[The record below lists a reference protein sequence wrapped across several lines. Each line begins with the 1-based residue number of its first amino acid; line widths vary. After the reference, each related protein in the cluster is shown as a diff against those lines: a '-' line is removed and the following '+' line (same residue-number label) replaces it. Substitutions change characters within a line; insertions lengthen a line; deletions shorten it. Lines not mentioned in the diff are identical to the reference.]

1 MMLELRQFKAA
12 AVQAAPV
19 FLDTNATIEK
29 VCRLINE
36 AADNGAELIAF
47 PEVFVSGYPYWSW
60 VMNPIDGSPWFE
72 RPVPRSRRLRKFVVS
87 ARSTWCWV

>member
-1 MMLELRQFKAA
+1 MLELRQFKAA

-60 VMNPIDGSPWFE
+60 VMNPIQ
-72 RPVPRSRRLRKFVVS
+72 
-87 ARSTWCWV
+87 